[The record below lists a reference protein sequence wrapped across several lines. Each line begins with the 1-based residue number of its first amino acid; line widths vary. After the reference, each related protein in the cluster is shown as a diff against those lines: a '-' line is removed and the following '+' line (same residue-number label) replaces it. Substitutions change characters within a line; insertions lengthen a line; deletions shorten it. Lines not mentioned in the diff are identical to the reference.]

1 MMLKSSLT
9 LVSTRNFIHD
19 YILSFSKGGGYMEA
33 NNTQPQ
39 NHSTII
45 SGENLV
51 GIVKNSDNICAV
63 SLPQESSPDPLDD

>member
-1 MMLKSSLT
+1 MRSKGSLT
-9 LVSTRNFIHD
+9 LNLTLNLNHD

-33 NNTQPQ
+33 NNTKPQ

-45 SGENLV
+45 TGENLV